1 MFYSGEIEND
11 TLLSSYRKHVFEGLK
26 FKYINN
32 IKRRFLRR
40 IQNTNTNYKYN
51 KNHIKTYKDAFLDEL
66 RTSK

>member
-11 TLLSSYRKHVFEGLK
+11 TLLSSYRMHIFEGLK
-26 FKYINN
+26 FKYIYN

-40 IQNTNTNYKYN
+40 IQNINTNYKY
-51 KNHIKTYKDAFLDEL
+51 KKKHIKTYKDAFLDEL